1 MEKKSTDELAIDV
14 SDRLNVFEHLPSS
27 SSADSKSASKLGRPL
42 GVESMLT
49 SMSAP
54 AGRSA
59 SKDPDGALQTPGGR
73 SALGSVLGNPWRL
86 QAFKML
92 LHCITGA
99 ICCCNLCQPEDMAIH
114 SCSVTII
121 RLQNRCRH
129 IWVTY

>member
-42 GVESMLT
+42 GVESMLA

-59 SKDPDGALQTPGGR
+59 SKDPDGALKTPEGL
-73 SALGSVLGNPWRL
+73 SALGGVLGNPWRL
-86 QAFKML
+86 QPFKVL

-99 ICCCNLCQPEDMAIH
+99 IGCCNLCQPVDMGTH
-114 SCSVTII
+114 SSSVTVI
-121 RLQNRCRH
+121 RPQDRCRH
-129 IWVTY
+129 IWVT